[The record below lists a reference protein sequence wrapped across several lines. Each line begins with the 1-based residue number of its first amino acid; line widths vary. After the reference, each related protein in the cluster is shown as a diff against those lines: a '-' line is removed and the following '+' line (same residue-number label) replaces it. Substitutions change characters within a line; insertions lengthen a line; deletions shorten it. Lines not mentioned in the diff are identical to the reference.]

1 MNLNILQDLHVNN
14 QSLLKAK
21 MFSDSYFGTRRVS
34 FDMSVLS
41 CVYKRSSCKI
51 LKEKLE
57 ETFFFGGGVKHTNN
71 DMLLSHIYN
80 GCLGRWPLSST
91 EDATKLVVDILRC

>member
-1 MNLNILQDLHVNN
+1 
-14 QSLLKAK
+14 

-57 ETFFFGGGVKHTNN
+57 ETFFFGGGSNIQIMTCCCPTFTMDVWVDGHSLPQR
-71 DMLLSHIYN
+71 MLLN
-80 GCLGRWPLSST
+80 
-91 EDATKLVVDILRC
+91 